1 MRYTIKH
8 IFNTD
13 IDTFWD
19 KIFFDREYNDT
30 LFKQHLGFTVYDVLE
45 LEKKDDG
52 SVTRRVRG
60 VPKAE
65 IPAAVK
71 KVLGDSAGY
80 TEVGRFDPKA
90 RRFHVEVIPNTAADK
105 IKTKLAMW
113 VEPRGDEKVERFVEV
128 DNQVKIFGVGKMVES
143 VIEKQT
149 RDNYG
154 RAADFTNKWIADKGL
169 G

>member
-13 IDTFWD
+13 VDTFWD
-19 KIFFDREYNDT
+19 KIFFDPEYNET
-30 LFKQHLGFTVYDVLE
+30 LFKQHLGFVVYEVLE
-45 LEKKDDG
+45 LDKKEDG
-52 SVTRRVRG
+52 SISRRVRG
-60 VPKAE
+60 VPRVE

-80 TEVGRFDPKA
+80 TENGRFDPSSK
-90 RRFHVEVIPNTAADK
+90 RFSIEVIPNTAADK
-105 IKTKLAMW
+105 IKTRLTMW
-113 VEPRGDEKVERFVEV
+113 VEPRGDKRIERFVDVESE
-128 DNQVKIFGVGKMVES
+128 VKIFGVGKMIEG

-154 RAADFTNKWIADKGL
+154 RAAEFTNRWIADKGL
-169 G
+169 